1 MQCRKGESG
10 VSIELYTNRRYLDVL
25 AKRVLVYGA
34 GLGGQMVLREI
45 ETNRDLDMAVVGF
58 IDDNPRIQRRKIRG
72 YPVLGG
78 LKELERM
85 VSDHDIKEI
94 IISFKENSS
103 EKKREIK
110 RLCEVMG
117 VEVDVKEMRLT
128 IK

>member
-1 MQCRKGESG
+1 
-10 VSIELYTNRRYLDVL
+10 
-25 AKRVLVYGA
+25 
-34 GLGGQMVLREI
+34 MVLREI

-58 IDDNPRIQRRKIRG
+58 LDDNPLIQRSKIRG

-78 LKELERM
+78 LKDLERM
-85 VSDHDIKEI
+85 VTDHDIKEV

-110 RLCEVMG
+110 RLSEAMG
-117 VEVDVKEMRLT
+117 AEVDVKEMRLT

>member
-1 MQCRKGESG
+1 
-10 VSIELYTNRRYLDVL
+10 
-25 AKRVLVYGA
+25 
-34 GLGGQMVLREI
+34 MVLREI

-58 IDDNPRIQRRKIRG
+58 MDDNLRIQRSKIRG
-72 YPVLGG
+72 YPVFGG
-78 LKELERM
+78 LKDLDK
-85 VSDHDIKEI
+85 VVGDHNIKEI